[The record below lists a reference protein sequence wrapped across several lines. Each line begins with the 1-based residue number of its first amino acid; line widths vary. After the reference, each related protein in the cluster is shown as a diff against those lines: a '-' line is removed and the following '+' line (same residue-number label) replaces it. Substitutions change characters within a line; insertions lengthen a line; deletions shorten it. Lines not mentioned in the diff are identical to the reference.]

1 MKNIQKPLVFLIFHS
16 ADFADSAVQKLISIF
31 FSVSSQR
38 DAHFFDKPAGSLKN
52 HVFLKVCPYRASNK
66 TGRRKKSAF
75 RGRPAT
81 TFFEFQIWLNGHLQK
96 VGPISSVGPVGS
108 VGPASP
114 VSSVGSPSEP
124 GTLGQPR

>member
-1 MKNIQKPLVFLIFHS
+1 MC
-16 ADFADSAVQKLISIF
+16 
-31 FSVSSQR
+31 FSRFVHIGP
-38 DAHFFDKPAGSLKN
+38 ATKPADQK
-52 HVFLKVCPYRASNK
+52 KVHFAADLRQL
-66 TGRRKKSAF
+66 
-75 RGRPAT
+75 
-81 TFFEFQIWLNGHLQK
+81 FFEFQIWLNGHLQK